1 MKIDIYRYIYS
12 WFSYWT
18 WWFSRAMFIGS
29 WFMESPEVPNKRAGD
44 WILIPQWQ
52 CFCSPSF
59 IYLYVKTQNFR
70 ILWSVTYFLSAKN
83 SQAVSTCFLSHVIL
97 LVMAP
102 WSSQVST
109 FPTAPPVH
117 PNVELPQDG
126 GNAQVIDLRLGAPR
140 AAATTRG
147 LCLIFS
153 RAMVVDIYIYCTI
166 YTYDIYFCIYIY
178 CIYIY
183 IRIMFFVHVNV
194 W

>member
-83 SQAVSTCFLSHVIL
+83 SQGVSTCKIPRYFAGHGPMVLPGFH
-97 LVMAP
+97 
-102 WSSQVST
+102 
-109 FPTAPPVH
+109 FPHCSPCA
-117 PNVELPQDG
+117 NVELPQDG
-126 GNAQVIDLRLGAPR
+126 GNAQVIDLRLGAPGEKSGDH
-140 AAATTRG
+140 TRSVFVFFTCDG
-147 LCLIFS
+147 GWYLHLLYNIHIWYIFLY
-153 RAMVVDIYIYCTI
+153 IYIYT
-166 YTYDIYFCIYIY
+166 TYIYIY
-178 CIYIY
+178 
-183 IRIMFFVHVNV
+183 V
-194 W
+194 